1 MSNNETWKVQNTEPH
16 RLLRTAAC
24 IGAVMSF
31 LVLAPSA
38 AQSQNYPYCI
48 KGEFYVGTAGDCS
61 FGSYQQCLATA
72 SGRRAFCD
80 VNPFYRFQEDD
91 PAAYPDARR
100 QLRR

>member
-1 MSNNETWKVQNTEPH
+1 MGNNEMQMVETKTTYRFLP
-16 RLLRTAAC
+16 TAAC
-24 IGAVMSF
+24 IGAAVSF
-31 LVLAPSA
+31 LGLAPSV
-38 AQSQNYPYCI
+38 AQARDYPYCI

-91 PAAYPDARR
+91 PAAYPDVRR